1 MQYYS
6 IKFINYSIF
15 QKNSA
20 HYKVLFDTYNK
31 KKYCTGD
38 LGEKNLQYQ

>member
-1 MQYYS
+1 MYISIVSIMQYYS

-31 KKYCTGD
+31 KNIAEGI
-38 LGEKNLQYQ
+38 